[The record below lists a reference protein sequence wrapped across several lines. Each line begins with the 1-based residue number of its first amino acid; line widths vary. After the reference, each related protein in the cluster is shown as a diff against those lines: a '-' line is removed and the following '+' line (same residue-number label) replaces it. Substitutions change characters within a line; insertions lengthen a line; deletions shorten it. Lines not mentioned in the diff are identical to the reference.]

1 MRDPYKRTD
10 LGHPPDNM
18 RKGDPYSRT
27 DEGNPVG
34 RTHSGAARTNSGG
47 LLAEATLE
55 ALPARRKVK
64 ALPEGHID
72 GALLALKVLEALAVH
87 LKREALPKRRLNKAS
102 RQETNRR
109 PS

>member
-1 MRDPYKRTD
+1 
-10 LGHPPDNM
+10 M

-55 ALPARRKVK
+55 VLPARRKVK

-87 LKREALPKRRLNKAS
+87 LKREALPKGRVNKALPA
-102 RQETNRR
+102 RNKEEALLAICIKEAL
-109 PS
+109 P